1 MQWVHPSWRDLVI
14 GRLQED
20 AAARRE
26 FLSRSGVHGIVLAL
40 STAGGAAGERRL
52 PLLLS
57 DEDWDTLTDRLYTLI
72 PDLEPPE
79 LIAALTALG
88 QTLDDLGD
96 REPAGEARALARAVL
111 GRTAALWDAS
121 RALIPLLALDA
132 WLSLAGRLDPRPAP
146 PALSVTWVELLPTGT
161 PDLDDRV
168 ALERFADWLALCEL
182 LWAYH
187 GSGLRGELGFG
198 ADQLR
203 LLTEFMYS
211 VDDRRV
217 QAGSPLTAS
226 GADLDPILRALSS
239 IASLRPELGGYA
251 DHIAY
256 TLRPASPVAAE
267 SPPPSKRSTGVET
280 FDVRRVLADL

>member
-52 PLLLS
+52 PLLRS
-57 DEDWDTLTDRLYTLI
+57 DEDWDTLTDRLYALI
-72 PDLEPPE
+72 PELEPPE

-88 QTLDDLGD
+88 QALDDLGD

-111 GRTAALWDAS
+111 GRTAALWDGS

-146 PALSVTWVELLPTGT
+146 PALSVTWVELCRPAPRTSTTASRSSVRRLAGAVRAAVGLPR
-161 PDLDDRV
+161 PWAARRARVRRRSASAADRV
-168 ALERFADWLALCEL
+168 HVQRRR
-182 LWAYH
+182 
-187 GSGLRGELGFG
+187 S
-198 ADQLR
+198 
-203 LLTEFMYS
+203 
-211 VDDRRV
+211 RV
-217 QAGSPLTAS
+217 QAGSP
-226 GADLDPILRALSS
+226 R
-239 IASLRPELGGYA
+239 RPPGR
-251 DHIAY
+251 
-256 TLRPASPVAAE
+256 T
-267 SPPPSKRSTGVET
+267 STR
-280 FDVRRVLADL
+280 FCAR